1 MLHKHK
7 EKNRLQYQRNHCSF
21 KSSSLVQ
28 WNTPGL
34 HCSHP
39 PAPCALWDL
48 TTPETAWRQRGSWEW
63 EDEVTNR
70 RWGREDGGREGSL
83 SLSLFLCSVI
93 LHSVN
98 PNSAPSVLT
107 ECVTQEDTHKH
118 TYCDLKCIVWD
129 FFLLPG
135 SLFYLCWNLRSNTNL
150 TEEKNTNTTL
160 LKINIKSRLNHELE
174 NLFFHWNGP
183 LSRLF
188 SI

>member
-1 MLHKHK
+1 MINPHTADIQGKFHSK
-7 EKNRLQYQRNHCSF
+7 KNRLQYQRNHCSF

-83 SLSLFLCSVI
+83 SLSLSLQRNLTLSEPQLCTLSIDWVREARRHTQAHI
-93 LHSVN
+93 LWFKMHCLGFFFIAGESLL
-98 PNSAPSVLT
+98 SVLKSK
-107 ECVTQEDTHKH
+107 EQYKSHRRKKYQHH
-118 TYCDLKCIVWD
+118 T
-129 FFLLPG
+129 
-135 SLFYLCWNLRSNTNL
+135 S
-150 TEEKNTNTTL
+150 KN
-160 LKINIKSRLNHELE
+160 
-174 NLFFHWNGP
+174 
-183 LSRLF
+183 
-188 SI
+188 